1 MQIIVQTLSFGAIC
15 LGVKASDT
23 IDDIKKALRRHIDT
37 LYTGY
42 DVELIY
48 GAESVARWTFNGVT
62 LDGYRSASWY
72 DIAEG
77 GTIRSTFSLPG
88 GAGKRGRSSKDDDDD
103 EVKNFSGI
111 ADMTH
116 VTMTAEARDC
126 AIVGEAM
133 QKRFDSSNDLID
145 ALNIESLEI
154 LLEIV
159 LANPKHLLTDTSIRK
174 YANLLPE
181 MLEIQ
186 VANE

>member
-88 GAGKRGRSSKDDDDD
+88 GAPQKRPRVTMADLQPKGEDIEQVRACFSVAFDKTAFLEEMRTNRRDTLVEYKTRCDGGRSV
-103 EVKNFSGI
+103 EQI
-111 ADMTH
+111 ANI
-116 VTMTAEARDC
+116 TMD
-126 AIVGEAM
+126 
-133 QKRFDSSNDLID
+133 
-145 ALNIESLEI
+145 
-154 LLEIV
+154 
-159 LANPKHLLTDTSIRK
+159 
-174 YANLLPE
+174 YLPE
-181 MLEIQ
+181 FMALKDYFMKYEIMGC
-186 VANE
+186 